1 VGPGFLDEAIAF
13 IDAVLA
19 DPEFSMLVT
28 VDGKKVKINRIVRAI
43 SEPYFTLTLAEENV
57 IDPQAPPDG
66 VPAGEYEG
74 ATADGLWVKL
84 PPLPP
89 GKHKIHFK
97 ISAPNVGFSQDNTYK
112 LTVVEKW

>member
-43 SEPYFTLTLAEENV
+43 SEPYFTLTLAEEM
-57 IDPQAPPDG
+57 
-66 VPAGEYEG
+66 
-74 ATADGLWVKL
+74 
-84 PPLPP
+84 
-89 GKHKIHFK
+89 
-97 ISAPNVGFSQDNTYK
+97 ISILRLR
-112 LTVVEKW
+112 LTGCRQGSMRVRQPMGCG